1 MKNPVTRRL
10 QTRSVQGFEEE
21 EESCG
26 KRVVKTS
33 YRSYPDSI
41 CDARGEEEEGG
52 GKGSFRAEVRWTRFG
67 RNGFVEFGEAM
78 RWTSDRG
85 EDSLKLF
92 GNWRRRRRRGKWDF
106 VEGMA
111 LGILGKK
118 EWKVKR
124 KNETWEKKI
133 EICTF
138 SWRRF
143 LIFWKRRNGKW
154 KGNYWLLIEARIC
167 WKRDNVRK
175 K

>member
-41 CDARGEEEEGG
+41 CDARGEEGG
-52 GKGSFRAEVRWTRFG
+52 GRREVLFAPR
-67 RNGFVEFGEAM
+67 FVEQGSGETDSLNSGEAM

-85 EDSLKLF
+85 EDPLKLF

-124 KNETWEKKI
+124 KNETWEKKNRNLYVFLK
-133 EICTF
+133 EILDILEE
-138 SWRRF
+138 W
-143 LIFWKRRNGKW
+143 
-154 KGNYWLLIEARIC
+154 
-167 WKRDNVRK
+167 NVRK
-175 K
+175 KK